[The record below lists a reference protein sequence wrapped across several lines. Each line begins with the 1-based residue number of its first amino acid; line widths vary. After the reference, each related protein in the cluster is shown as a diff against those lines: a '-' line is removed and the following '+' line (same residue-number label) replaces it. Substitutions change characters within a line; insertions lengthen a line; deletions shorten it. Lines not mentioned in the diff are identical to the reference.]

1 MRGFRHSPRTPM
13 AARLLDG
20 KRISD
25 DLLDS
30 LRARV
35 DARVAAGRRR
45 PGLAVVL
52 VGADPA
58 SQVYVRNKR
67 RAAERVGIR
76 AIDHDLPADTTD
88 AELEALIDR
97 LNADPEVH
105 GILVQLPLP
114 GHRDASAIIHR
125 IDPRKDVDGFHPE
138 NVGHLALRQFGLR
151 PCTPRGITTLL
162 GYTDRP
168 VRGATA
174 TIVGVSNHVGRPMA
188 LELLIAGC
196 TTICCHK
203 FTPRAVLEHQVGQ
216 ADILVVAVGRPGI
229 VPGEWVKPGAVVI
242 DVGINRMDDGRLCG
256 DVGFEAA
263 AERASWITPVPGGV
277 GPMTVATLMQNT
289 LEAADLLEG

>member
-1 MRGFRHSPRTPM
+1 MT
-13 AARLLDG
+13 ARILDG
-20 KRISD
+20 KGIADS
-25 DLLDS
+25 LLDE
-30 LRARV
+30 LAV
-35 DARVAAGRRR
+35 QVEARVASGKSR

-58 SQVYVRNKR
+58 SSVYVRNKR
-67 RAAERVGIR
+67 KACKKVGIK
-76 AIDHDLPADTTD
+76 AYDYDLPADTSD
-88 AELEALIDR
+88 EAIAQLIDQ
-97 LNADPEVH
+97 LNADPKVH
-105 GILVQLPLP
+105 GILLQLPLP
-114 GHRDASAIIHR
+114 GNRDGSALIHR

-162 GYTDRP
+162 AFTDKP

-203 FTPRAVLEHQVGQ
+203 FTPKDVLEVQVRQ
-216 ADILVVAVGRPGI
+216 ADILVVAVGKPGLI
-229 VPGEWVKPGAVVI
+229 PGEWVKPGAVVI
-242 DVGINRMDDGRLCG
+242 DVGINRMEDGRLVG
-256 DVGFEAA
+256 DVGFVAA
-263 AERASWITPVPGGV
+263 FERAGWITPVPGGV

-289 LEAADLLEG
+289 LEAADAADSTSSSRVVS